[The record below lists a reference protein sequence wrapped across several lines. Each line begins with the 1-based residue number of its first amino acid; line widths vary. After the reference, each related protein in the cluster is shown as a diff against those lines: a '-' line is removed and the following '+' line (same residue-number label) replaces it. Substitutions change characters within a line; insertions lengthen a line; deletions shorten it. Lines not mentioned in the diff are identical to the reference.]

1 MLDTFKHTHKYAK
14 DNRYWLLG
22 LGAALVAFHLFLTD
36 KTGDMKSFSVSFIF
50 WGAILSMIWD
60 RKDQLRLAS
69 DRFSSLFGTTLLV
82 LALWKVLQISS
93 GGAFVQALPLIF
105 GISLALLASGFAGLG
120 QYRQEL
126 LALGV
131 LALPGERFLSNLL
144 ESLLLAVRGQYF
156 TELTAEFA
164 TTGLNLVGLP
174 TDLQKNVYLHTAQAV
189 VFVHEGCSGAGVID
203 FLLRLSLLLMLIFP
217 LKTIGKFLAPL
228 MAIIIGFVVNGVRVA
243 VMVFLVHRGD
253 MAAFDYWHVGDG
265 SQIFGAIGVV
275 LFGLAAFP
283 FITQGG
289 LAPETAT
296 TAPQPVTTVGEEEQ

>member
-1 MLDTFKHTHKYAK
+1 MLDTFKSAK

-22 LGAALVAFHLFLTD
+22 LGVALAVFHLFLTD

-60 RKDQLRLAS
+60 RKDQFRLES
-69 DRFSSLFGTTLLV
+69 DRFSSIFGTTLLV
-82 LALWKVLQISS
+82 LAFWKILQISS
-93 GGAFVQALPLIF
+93 GGAFVQALPLLF
-105 GISLALLASGFAGLG
+105 GLSLALLASGFQGLG

-144 ESLLLAVRGQYF
+144 EMLLQAVRGQYF
-156 TELTAEFA
+156 TELTSEFA
-164 TTGLNLVGLP
+164 TLGLNLAGLP
-174 TDLQKNVYLHTAQAV
+174 TDLQEKVYLHTAQAV
-189 VFVHEGCSGAGVID
+189 VYVHSGCSGAGVID

-217 LKTIGKFLAPL
+217 LKTIGKFLSPL
-228 MAIIIGFVVNGVRVA
+228 MAIIIGFVVNGIRVM
-243 VMVFLVHRGD
+243 VMVFLVHQGD
-253 MAAFDYWHVGDG
+253 MTAFDYWHVGDG

-289 LAPETAT
+289 LAPDAAATSRKTVT
-296 TAPQPVTTVGEEEQ
+296 TAGDEEYNK